1 MLRRFE
7 KKNETSQGL
16 REYVKN
22 YLIRDMNYIT
32 MYLKSSKYPTKL
44 KSLINIMITVVYPK
58 HLGSAYVYMCYT
70 RGPCDGLYVDVFVH
84 RVSQGITCTCIF
96 TLYISIDYQDSL
108 LCT

>member
-7 KKNETSQGL
+7 KKNKTSQGL

-22 YLIRDMNYIT
+22 YLIRYINYIT

-44 KSLINIMITVVYPK
+44 KSLINIMITAVYPK
-58 HLGSAYVYMCYT
+58 HLWSAYVYIYT
-70 RGPCDGLYVDVFVH
+70 RGPCDRLYVDVFVH

-96 TLYISIDYQDSL
+96 TLYISIDYRDSFI
-108 LCT
+108 CT